1 MGVVSELERFNQN
14 SAGGEVVMRAK
25 LALTKNFGENN
36 HGGNQSNGTRNMK
49 NVNFVPKDV
58 QKGQSS
64 HKI

>member
-1 MGVVSELERFNQN
+1 
-14 SAGGEVVMRAK
+14 MRAK

-58 QKGQSS
+58 QKILSS
-64 HKI
+64 HKISKKYNEQGSVLQKNLFLKIS

>member
-1 MGVVSELERFNQN
+1 
-14 SAGGEVVMRAK
+14 MRAK
-25 LALTKNFGENN
+25 LALNKNFGENN
-36 HGGNQSNGTRNMK
+36 HGGNQSNDTRNMK